1 MTYNREIEYL
11 MLLVAV
17 GLFAVLGILSITVG
31 LPAMSMLFGLLVT
44 PFSSGEL
51 GLHTLDFIDD
61 LDVLLALADLVV
73 LFVLNIAPFV
83 EDSAALTALAF
94 LVVLFALLV
103 VGHLYNQEK
112 FSIIIVCFSFWSL
125 L

>member
-1 MTYNREIEYL
+1 MTYREIGYL

-31 LPAMSMLFGLLVT
+31 LPAMSVFFGLLVT
-44 PFSSGEL
+44 PFSGGEL
-51 GLHTLDFIDD
+51 CLHTLNFIDD